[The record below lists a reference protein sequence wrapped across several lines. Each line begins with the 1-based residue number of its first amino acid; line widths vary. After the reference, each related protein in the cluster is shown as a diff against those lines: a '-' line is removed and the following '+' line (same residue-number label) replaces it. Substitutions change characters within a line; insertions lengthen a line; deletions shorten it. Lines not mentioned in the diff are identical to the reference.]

1 VNVCEEVQ
9 QSQYPQ

>member
-1 VNVCEEVQ
+1 VCEEVQ